1 MPLPINATPVMVSE
15 MDVFG
20 GKGRDEVCFCTAK
33 VSWRLNGNCGSDKCA
48 IDYCIMKAG

>member
-1 MPLPINATPVMVSE
+1 

-20 GKGRDEVCFCTAK
+20 GKGREKSYFCIAK

-48 IDYCIMKAG
+48 IDCIMMAG